1 MFLLSERSFPFR
13 KTFLRFAHF
22 TTLVVLCLAILTN
35 GSSSLFVKADDDL
48 PCTVT
53 NETTK
58 KYYDL
63 SPLKKT
69 EG

>member
-1 MFLLSERSFPFR
+1 MLFYLSKKPRR
-13 KTFLRFAHF
+13 TFLRFTHL
-22 TTLVVLCLAILTN
+22 TTLVFLCLTILSF
-35 GSSSLFVKADDDL
+35 SSSLFVKAEID
-48 PCTVT
+48 PQSCTVT
-53 NETTK
+53 NETTN